1 MTSPRRFRRA
11 FAILIAL
18 AATAGPAHA
27 DEGFWPVTAI
37 PRDKIRAAYGV
48 DLNETWVNHL
58 QHSVV
63 RFPGGSG
70 VFVSPEGLVLT
81 NHHVALY
88 TLTALSTSARNL
100 VADGFLARTRSQ
112 ELRAPDL
119 ELLLLDRVEDVT
131 ARVNAAV
138 KPGQSA
144 GDAYLARRAA
154 IAEIERAA
162 TDPAKIKGEV
172 VALYQG
178 ALYHLYRYKRYT
190 DVRLV
195 FAPEFD
201 IAFFGGDPD
210 NFTYPRYCLD
220 VTMFRVYEDGRP
232 AETSSYLR
240 WSAEGADP
248 GDFLLAAGYPGSSQR
263 LSTVAHLEYLRDIG
277 IPFSMTWLDRR
288 HDAMVRYAGKGSD
301 ERRQVQDEIFELE
314 NSAKSYGGQLAGLR
328 DPRIF
333 GGKKAAEQA
342 LRGDINRDP
351 ALKQQYGGAWDVV
364 EQTRGAL
371 ATFLPEHVIIEGGG
385 GFGSQ
390 LFYYARLIVRLAA
403 ERQRPDGQRLPEY
416 SDARLPT
423 LERKLFS
430 EMPIYPG
437 AEIARLTDSLG
448 FAVDRLGAS
457 HPVVQIAL
465 AGQTPASRAEA
476 LVRGST
482 LADVAVRRALVDGG
496 AVAVATSTDP
506 MIAVARAID
515 AAARAVRQRYEDT
528 ILGLERPA
536 YAQIAQAMFT
546 LRGTAVYPDA
556 TASLRLTYGSLKG
569 YTEEDGKE
577 VAPFTRVDGLFAKA
591 TTSRAPSPYVIP
603 ARWLERKSSLDP
615 KLPMNFVSTL
625 DIVGGNSG
633 SPVVN
638 RSGELV
644 GLVFDGNIQSLPA
657 YFVYDA
663 ERNRTISV
671 DSRAILT
678 ALRVVYDAGG
688 LADEIAGAAM
698 PSTR

>member
-1 MTSPRRFRRA
+1 
-11 FAILIAL
+11 
-18 AATAGPAHA
+18 
-27 DEGFWPVTAI
+27 
-37 PRDKIRAAYGV
+37 
-48 DLNETWVNHL
+48 
-58 QHSVV
+58 
-63 RFPGGSG
+63 
-70 VFVSPEGLVLT
+70 
-81 NHHVALY
+81 
-88 TLTALSTSARNL
+88 
-100 VADGFLARTRSQ
+100 
-112 ELRAPDL
+112 
-119 ELLLLDRVEDVT
+119 
-131 ARVNAAV
+131 
-138 KPGQSA
+138 
-144 GDAYLARRAA
+144 
-154 IAEIERAA
+154 
-162 TDPAKIKGEV
+162 
-172 VALYQG
+172 
-178 ALYHLYRYKRYT
+178 
-190 DVRLV
+190 
-195 FAPEFD
+195 
-201 IAFFGGDPD
+201 
-210 NFTYPRYCLD
+210 
-220 VTMFRVYEDGRP
+220 
-232 AETSSYLR
+232 
-240 WSAEGADP
+240 
-248 GDFLLAAGYPGSSQR
+248 
-263 LSTVAHLEYLRDIG
+263 
-277 IPFSMTWLDRR
+277 MTWLDRR
-288 HDAMVRYAGKGSD
+288 HDAMLRYAGKGSD

-328 DPRIF
+328 DPRVF
-333 GGKKAAEQA
+333 GDKKAAEQA
-342 LRGDINRDP
+342 LRRDINRDP

-371 ATFLPEHVIIEGGG
+371 ATFLPEHVIVEGGG

-430 EMPIYPG
+430 EMPIYAG
-437 AEIARLTDSLG
+437 AEIARLTDSLA

-457 HPVVQIAL
+457 HPVVQTAL
-465 AGQTPASRAEA
+465 AGQTPAARSEA
-476 LVRGST
+476 LVRGSA
-482 LADVAVRRALVDGG
+482 LADIAVRRALVDGG
-496 AVAVATSTDP
+496 AVAVAKSTDP
-506 MIAVARAID
+506 MIALAREID
-515 AAARAVRQRYEDT
+515 PAARAVRQRYEDT
-528 ILGLERPA
+528 IFGLERPA

-556 TASLRLTYGSLKG
+556 TASLRLTYGTLKG

-577 VAPFTRVDGLFAKA
+577 VAPFTQLEGLYAKA

-603 ARWLERKSSLDP
+603 QRWLERRSSLDP

-671 DSRAILT
+671 DSRAILA
-678 ALRVVYDAGG
+678 ALKVVYDAGG

>member
-48 DLNETWVNHL
+48 DLNVPWVNHL

-119 ELLLLDRVEDVT
+119 ELLVLDRVEDVT
-131 ARVNAAV
+131 TRVNAAV

-162 TDPAKIKGEV
+162 TDPAKVKGEV

-288 HDAMVRYAGKGSD
+288 HDAMLRYAGKGSD

-342 LRGDINRDP
+342 LRRDINRDP

-448 FAVDRLGAS
+448 FAVDRLGVS
-457 HPVVQIAL
+457 HPVVQTAL
-465 AGQTPASRAEA
+465 AGQTPAARAEA
-476 LVRGST
+476 LVRGSA

-496 AVAVATSTDP
+496 AAAVAKSTDP
-506 MIAVARAID
+506 MIALARAID
-515 AAARAVRQRYEDT
+515 PAARAVRQRYEDT

-577 VAPFTRVDGLFAKA
+577 VAPFTRLDGLYAKA

-603 ARWLERKSSLDP
+603 GRWLERKSSLDP